1 MDLRLLRQR
10 ARDAG
15 DVNDRYLA
23 ALRSAERWWL
33 ATAASARSQTLARG
47 PTLRRGIEPEPEI
60 RYGSGPVTLLM
71 PFMLGQKKTN
81 ELLFTGDVLAADDAE
96 RLGLVNAVVAR
107 DELESAVQ
115 ALALK
120 IAPTPLPVLRL
131 TKAALNRAY
140 EAMGLRMAVQ
150 SNLDLSAILNAAG
163 TPEQREFDRLV
174 EADGLKAA
182 LEWRDSRYGG
192 SLVG

>member
-1 MDLRLLRQR
+1 MDLRLRRQR

-15 DVNDRYLA
+15 DVNDRCLA

-115 ALALK
+115 ALAALVQDGRAHS
-120 IAPTPLPVLRL
+120 APWSTTIRASTAITPS
-131 TKAALNRAY
+131 AF
-140 EAMGLRMAVQ
+140 RM
-150 SNLDLSAILNAAG
+150 SG
-163 TPEQREFDRLV
+163 
-174 EADGLKAA
+174 
-182 LEWRDSRYGG
+182 SRR
-192 SLVG
+192 SP